1 MCIRDRSEED
11 WLKSQKKSDTTDIFE
26 DILNNRNIGSG
37 NGYGP
42 PNPIETLPEESRRHL
57 LKERAKI
64 LATSEPGTTP
74 NTPYNP
80 SEAAKSDSDLQE
92 QEKEAWEDIVEDLK
106 GGGQGGN
113 QQGSDQGDQSGQGG
127 QGSADKVADAGQ
139 SGGSPS
145 GQSSGGSGEPSSSRT
160 GYKGPT
166 PLRGGSSAS
175 VADILARIKGLQP
188 RSGYGGGTSPTG
200 SETGTGSGTGIGEI
214 PNGGFGQGQQQ
225 GPLGSGGSSQ
235 GQNQQGTGQ
244 QGSDQQGQGQSPFG
258 QSPFGQGQ
266 QGQSQQGQGQQGQSA
281 QGQSGQGQQGQSQ
294 QGQSPFGQGQ
304 TGQGQQGQDQQG
316 QSPLRGGS
324 STSVAEILAGIKGQG
339 GGISPTGTETGIGQ
353 LPSGTGQGQIQ
364 GLSLIHI

>member
-1 MCIRDRSEED
+1 MKKVLLALLLGSSILVMADAAPAYAQSTEQTDQSEED
-11 WLKSQKKSDTTDIFE
+11 WRKSQKKSDTTDIFE

-106 GGGQGGN
+106 GG
-113 QQGSDQGDQSGQGG
+113 QGDQSGQGG

-200 SETGTGSGTGIGEI
+200 SE
-214 PNGGFGQGQQQ
+214 
-225 GPLGSGGSSQ
+225 
-235 GQNQQGTGQ
+235 
-244 QGSDQQGQGQSPFG
+244 
-258 QSPFGQGQ
+258 
-266 QGQSQQGQGQQGQSA
+266 
-281 QGQSGQGQQGQSQ
+281 
-294 QGQSPFGQGQ
+294 
-304 TGQGQQGQDQQG
+304 
-316 QSPLRGGS
+316 
-324 STSVAEILAGIKGQG
+324 
-339 GGISPTGTETGIGQ
+339 
-353 LPSGTGQGQIQ
+353 
-364 GLSLIHI
+364 LSLIHI

>member
-1 MCIRDRSEED
+1 MKKVFLALLLGSSILVMAHAAPAYAQSTEQTDQSEED
-11 WLKSQKKSDTTDIFE
+11 WRKSQKKRDTTDIFE

-74 NTPYNP
+74 DTPYNP

-106 GGGQGGN
+106 GGGQG
-113 QQGSDQGDQSGQGG
+113 DQSGQGG

-139 SGGSPS
+139 SGGSPG
-145 GQSSGGSGEPSSSRT
+145 GQSSGGGGEPSSSRS

-188 RSGYGGGTSPTG
+188 RSGYGGGSSPTG

-214 PNGGFGQGQQQ
+214 PNDGFGQGQTQ
-225 GPLGSGGSSQ
+225 GPLGSGGGSQ
-235 GQNQQGTGQ
+235 GHNLHLGKVRVRVNLHLGKANRDRANKVNQLKVRD
-244 QGSDQQGQGQSPFG
+244 SRD
-258 QSPFGQGQ
+258 
-266 QGQSQQGQGQQGQSA
+266 
-281 QGQSGQGQQGQSQ
+281 
-294 QGQSPFGQGQ
+294 
-304 TGQGQQGQDQQG
+304 
-316 QSPLRGGS
+316 
-324 STSVAEILAGIKGQG
+324 KGNKVKAN
-339 GGISPTGTETGIGQ
+339 
-353 LPSGTGQGQIQ
+353 LDKPSRVKARKA
-364 GLSLIHI
+364 SLHWDRVKQAKTNRVNLHYAADPARR